1 MDGWSVLACVLLVIF
16 LAFMAVVSER
26 SYKYEC
32 ELDKK
37 ILGYLEAI
45 KDINEI
51 CKQMLED
58 NITYRSIIDNPIEYL
73 RQQEE
78 DGNI

>member
-1 MDGWSVLACVLLVIF
+1 MDGWCVLACVLLVIF
-16 LAFMAVVSER
+16 IAFIAVVSAR
-26 SYKYEC
+26 LYKHRC
-32 ELDKK
+32 EQDEK
-37 ILGYLEAI
+37 ILGYLEEI
-45 KDINEI
+45 MEINKI
-51 CKQMLED
+51 CEQMLED